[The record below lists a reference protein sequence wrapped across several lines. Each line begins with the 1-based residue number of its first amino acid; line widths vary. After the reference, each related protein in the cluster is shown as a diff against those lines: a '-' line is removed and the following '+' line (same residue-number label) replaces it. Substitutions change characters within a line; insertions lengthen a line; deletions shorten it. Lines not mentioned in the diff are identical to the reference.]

1 MHVLLRGD
9 AFAKAMVADMANDIE
24 QMKDRHTALQSAVT
38 TKRDE
43 AEIETLNTLLKASFA
58 VYDEKMKAVKRT
70 LRPAP
75 KAKGK
80 AKAKAAA

>member
-1 MHVLLRGD
+1 MI
-9 AFAKAMVADMANDIE
+9 ADMANDIE
-24 QMKDRHTALQSAVT
+24 KMKDRHSAVQSAVT
-38 TKRDE
+38 TKQDD
-43 AEIETLNTLLKASFA
+43 AEIGSLNAMLKASYA
-58 VYDEKMKAVKRT
+58 VYDEKMKGIKRT